1 MTKVGF
7 IPGMQGWFNY
17 EKWIIIHL
25 IKEIKN
31 SIWSSQK
38 MQGKKK
44 KAFDQTQHIFTIK
57 ILKNLA
63 IEENFLNLRKGIY
76 KNPQLTSYCIMKNYM
91 LPT

>member
-1 MTKVGF
+1 
-7 IPGMQGWFNY
+7 
-17 EKWIIIHL
+17 
-25 IKEIKN
+25 
-31 SIWSSQK
+31 

>member
-1 MTKVGF
+1 M
-7 IPGMQGWFNY
+7 
-17 EKWIIIHL
+17 IIS
-25 IKEIKN
+25 KDA
-31 SIWSSQK
+31 
-38 MQGKKK
+38 GKKK